1 MIEYAI
7 SSNAEEILAM
17 LERFV
22 KEHNFVEGM
31 TIADKDGL
39 SIVSYFHTESQEEIL
54 AAISPVII
62 KDLSSLPLGEIR
74 YFIAMG
80 KDAFAVV
87 KPLDTQ
93 TFLSMFSQLDVW
105 NGLMGQK
112 DIITD
117 FEILTAQLMRMG
129 YKNEI

>member
-7 SSNAEEILAM
+7 SSHAEETINL
-17 LERFV
+17 LRKFV
-22 KEHNFVEGM
+22 SDHNFVEGM

-39 SIVSYFHTESQEEIL
+39 SIVSYFHSETQEEIL

-62 KDLSSLPLGEIR
+62 KDLSSLPLGDIR

-87 KPLDTQ
+87 KPLDSQ

-117 FEILTAQLMRMG
+117 FEILTAQLMRLG
-129 YKNEI
+129 NKNAS